1 MMLVSVI
8 MPAYNAEKYIG
19 QAIESVQKQTYENW
33 ELLII
38 DDGSTDKTC
47 ELVNQKALEDSRIC
61 LHKNP
66 ENKGVSYTRNRGV
79 QLAKGEWIAFLDSD
93 DMWQPEK
100 LQKQIDL
107 AANKKDSALIFTAT
121 AFMNEQGEPAKYIL
135 HVPYKITYWQLLKQN
150 IISCSSVFVK
160 KECMRDVKM
169 PGDQMHEDFA
179 AWLQILKKIP
189 CAYGID
195 EPLLNYRI
203 SSGTKSSNK
212 IKAFKMTMRVYKY
225 IGLNIFERMYYM
237 CWYVFKNLL
246 KYAQIKIG

>member
-1 MMLVSVI
+1 MSKKDIDILSEYYQYELSYLRTAGSDFAARFPKIARRLDISSHESSDPQIERM
-8 MPAYNAEKYIG
+8 
-19 QAIESVQKQTYENW
+19 IESF
-33 ELLII
+33 
-38 DDGSTDKTC
+38 
-47 ELVNQKALEDSRIC
+47 
-61 LHKNP
+61 
-66 ENKGVSYTRNRGV
+66 
-79 QLAKGEWIAFLDSD
+79 AFLTG
-93 DMWQPEK
+93 K

-246 KYAQIKIG
+246 KYAQIKLTYKCFIFFSLIFYCADGGAGFLRGDSCGRCVRRFL